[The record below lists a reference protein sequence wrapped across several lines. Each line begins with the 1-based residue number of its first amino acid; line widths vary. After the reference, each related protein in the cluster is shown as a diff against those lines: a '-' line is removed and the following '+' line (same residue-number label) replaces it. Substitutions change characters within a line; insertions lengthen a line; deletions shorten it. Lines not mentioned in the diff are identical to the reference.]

1 MCKRLV
7 LGTGFYKLFERPNV
21 ELVDEGIHLVEPRGI
36 VTRDGELHEL
46 DVIVLATGFDAHAFV
61 RPMELIGPGGLRL
74 SEVWEP
80 GAATGTARSRCPGSR
95 TC

>member
-1 MCKRLV
+1 M
-7 LGTGFYKLFERPNV
+7 GTGFYKLFERPNV

-46 DVIVLATGFDAHAFV
+46 DVIVLATGFDAQAFV
-61 RPMELIGPGGLRL
+61 RPLELIGPGGAAAVGR
-74 SEVWEP
+74 VGA
-80 GAATGTARSRCPGSR
+80 GAARLPLGRAARASR